1 MNGLNIGVNIDDK
14 MISILLHVYAD
25 DIVLLSETQE
35 GLQKALDAVFEWGQ
49 KYMYMIKFNEKKSN
63 IVQY

>member
-14 MISILLHVYAD
+14 MISILLYAD